1 MPKKGKS
8 SNPHPV
14 PDSVWV
20 ELCQPDMDYQR
31 DAVLPTQI
39 PISKVKD
46 GLLKLLKERESKRF
60 SKVERLS
67 IFYQGELL
75 PDDVTF
81 ASQGIWDGSIL
92 VLEVA
97 RKKFYD
103 PL

>member
-8 SNPHPV
+8 SNPYPI

-20 ELCQPDMDYQR
+20 ELRLPDMDYQR
-31 DAVLPTQI
+31 DAALPTQI
-39 PISKVKD
+39 PVSKIKN
-46 GLLKLLKERESKRF
+46 GLLKLLKERESNRF
-60 SKVERLS
+60 SKVDGLS